1 MSCNFRMLML
11 NIPLIIVL
19 FSLSWIV
26 GMGIYSVYSDCDPLK
41 SGYTKSAD
49 AILPFYIEDKYS
61 FVPGL
66 MGIFLSTLFNSA
78 LILNVSNL
86 NSLATVTWED
96 FLSNLPQFKGLED
109 KKQLQII
116 KFIGSIY
123 GLMIM
128 GVGFL
133 VQLLS
138 GVIESAQL
146 MTSATSGPLL
156 GEEMKIYP
164 TQMILIVIWLS
175 GVFLLAI
182 LVPFANWK
190 GASVGMIVSHII
202 ILAVTF
208 GHLTIDKTVEFLETS
223 VEGCTNDSFSSGI
236 VKPTSPMFISLA
248 QHKPIEVTSWLQ
260 RQDALTTT
268 PAPPMVDNSQFPQN
282 IFSISYM
289 YYSLFGT
296 LITVVVGIVVSICT
310 YSDADSYD
318 SKYIHPMIYR
328 LTKWFPKSE
337 KLFSNEQKES
347 TDIKNSSL
355 KEPIEQH
362 FNPAFDIKSEDIMSS
377 NQAFEGDDVNSIKFK
392 ANLIYKS
399 DLCAAEKYKKLSEDS
414 ILPWKFDCTRNL
426 HRVDK
431 HLNGFAEVS
440 VH

>member
-1 MSCNFRMLML
+1 ML
-11 NIPLIIVL
+11 NIPVIIVL

-49 AILPFYIEDKYS
+49 AILPFYVEDKYS

-96 FLSNLPQFKGLED
+96 FLSNLPQFKGMED

-156 GEEMKIYP
+156 G
-164 TQMILIVIWLS
+164 TLNASDSSQDNRLQLSFS

-190 GASVGMIVSHII
+190 GASVGMIASHII

-208 GHLTIDKTVEFLETS
+208 GHLTIDKTVQFIETS
-223 VEGCTNDSFSSGI
+223 IEGCTNDSFSSGI
-236 VKPTSPMFISLA
+236 VKPTSPMFISLS

-260 RQDALTTT
+260 RQDAMTTT
-268 PAPPMVDNSQFPQN
+268 PAPMVDNSQFPQN

-296 LITVVVGIVVSICT
+296 LITVGVGIVVSLCT
-310 YSDADSYD
+310 LSDADSYD
-318 SKYIHPMIYR
+318 SKYIHPVVYR
-328 LTKWFPKSE
+328 LAKLFPKSE
-337 KLFSNEQKES
+337 SLFSNDQMES

-362 FNPAFDIKSEDIMSS
+362 FNPAFDIKSEEVIASS
-377 NQAFEGDDVNSIKFK
+377 EAFSEDEVNSVKFK

-399 DLCAAEKYKKLSEDS
+399 DLCPAEKYKKLSEDS
-414 ILPWKFDCTRNL
+414 VLP
-426 HRVDK
+426 
-431 HLNGFAEVS
+431 
-440 VH
+440 